1 MTAKKYNDY
10 PIEECRQAADILI
23 ADGADV
29 HQKWS
34 CQHCGARQ
42 TMATANTFYR
52 SGICE
57 ACGGTTVI
65 RGCNYMV
72 LTRGMVRR

>member
-1 MTAKKYNDY
+1 MTQEYNDY
-10 PIEECRQAADILI
+10 PIEECRQAADKLI
-23 ADGADV
+23 AEGAVV
-29 HQKWS
+29 HQKWTCS
-34 CQHCGARQ
+34 HCRSRQ
-42 TMATANTFYR
+42 TMGTANTFYR

-72 LTRGMVRR
+72 FTRVVVRS

>member
-1 MTAKKYNDY
+1 VTQKYNDY
-10 PIEECRQAADILI
+10 PIDECAQAADELI

-29 HQKWS
+29 HQKWT
-34 CQHCGARQ
+34 CGHCGSRQ
-42 TMATANTFYR
+42 TMATANVFYR

-57 ACGGTTVI
+57 ACGNTTVI

-72 LTRGMVRR
+72 HVRRP